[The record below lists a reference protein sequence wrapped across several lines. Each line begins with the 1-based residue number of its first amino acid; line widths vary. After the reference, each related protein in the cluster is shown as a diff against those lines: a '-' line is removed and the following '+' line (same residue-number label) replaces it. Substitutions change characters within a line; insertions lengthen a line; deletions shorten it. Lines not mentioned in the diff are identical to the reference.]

1 MYNFNTRND
10 IARLAK
16 ITSNQ
21 LRNMDIIKRNP
32 NDKLMDNR
40 LLSRITGKQEIRT
53 TKSDDSNIVKH
64 FENQVRKLVF
74 NEFEMDEGT
83 RSKVSRVMRNMV
95 SSKFMMLNITAGI
108 ANVLYGKIQIQMEMA
123 AGQFFK
129 YKDFRKGENE
139 WMQNIGSYLA
149 DAYNE
154 TTNNETNAVIRLF
167 NVIESDMVT
176 ERYGKG
182 NNPMGKLENL
192 LFIQQTAGEHYMQ
205 NATLLAMLHSHRVVN
220 VDGKN
225 KIMSFE
231 QYAMNLREEALLK
244 VLRKNSPEL
253 VSKYETFKDK
263 VLESYVEKERYVK
276 FKADIITDFLRSIP
290 KELRQE
296 FKTTY
301 KEDTKEER
309 IKFEQHPSFRESLIL
324 KNGVATLKKDSG
336 LTNDDIAAFRNK
348 VISVNHQIHGIYD
361 KIGANQLQQSWW
373 GALLMQ
379 FHKHLVPGYQKRFG
393 YRLGHFDGI
402 YNETRESISK
412 GTYVSLGEFIA
423 MPFKKYY
430 ELNDSNELQAVRTL
444 QGIAK
449 GYADFVANLT
459 TYYNILPEY
468 DKANIRRC
476 LGEWIAITKAVALF
490 VVGKLMLDDDDDS
503 TQVADYILYSADR
516 LMSETIQ
523 YTPWGMINE
532 GQKLYSQPVAALS
545 IASDNLKLLEACCS
559 YIVTG
564 NPDDLYYNSGTY
576 SGENKLKV
584 NIMKQIPLL
593 NQINKHQR
601 LGANNSYYKV
611 RSSPFSGLGQVV
623 ANMITD
629 EDEE

>member
-1 MYNFNTRND
+1 
-10 IARLAK
+10 
-16 ITSNQ
+16 
-21 LRNMDIIKRNP
+21 
-32 NDKLMDNR
+32 
-40 LLSRITGKQEIRT
+40 
-53 TKSDDSNIVKH
+53 
-64 FENQVRKLVF
+64 
-74 NEFEMDEGT
+74 
-83 RSKVSRVMRNMV
+83 MRNMV
-95 SSKFMMLNITAGI
+95 SSKFMMLNITGGI
-108 ANVLYGKIQIQMEMA
+108 ANVLYGKTQIQMEMA

-276 FKADIITDFLRSIP
+276 FKADIITDFLRSVP
-290 KELRQE
+290 KEIREE
-296 FKTTY
+296 FKATY

-309 IKFEQHPSFRESLIL
+309 TKFENHPSFRESLIL
-324 KNGVATLKKDSG
+324 KNGVATLKPDSG

-379 FHKHLVPGYQKRFG
+379 FHKHLVPGFQKRFG

-523 YTPWGMINE
+523 YTPWGIVNE
-532 GQKLYSQPVAALS
+532 GKKLYSQPVAALS
-545 IASDNLKLLEACCS
+545 IAQDNLRLLGALCS
-559 YIVTG
+559 YIITG
-564 NPDDLYYNSGTY
+564 NPDDLYYNSGSY
-576 SGENKLKV
+576 SGENKLVV
-584 NIMKQIPLL
+584 NFFKQVPLL
-593 NQINKHQR
+593 NQIIKHER

>member
-1 MYNFNTRND
+1 
-10 IARLAK
+10 
-16 ITSNQ
+16 
-21 LRNMDIIKRNP
+21 
-32 NDKLMDNR
+32 
-40 LLSRITGKQEIRT
+40 
-53 TKSDDSNIVKH
+53 
-64 FENQVRKLVF
+64 
-74 NEFEMDEGT
+74 
-83 RSKVSRVMRNMV
+83 
-95 SSKFMMLNITAGI
+95 
-108 ANVLYGKIQIQMEMA
+108 
-123 AGQFFK
+123 
-129 YKDFRKGENE
+129 
-139 WMQNIGSYLA
+139 
-149 DAYNE
+149 
-154 TTNNETNAVIRLF
+154 
-167 NVIESDMVT
+167 
-176 ERYGKG
+176 
-182 NNPMGKLENL
+182 
-192 LFIQQTAGEHYMQ
+192 
-205 NATLLAMLHSHRVVN
+205 
-220 VDGKN
+220 
-225 KIMSFE
+225 
-231 QYAMNLREEALLK
+231 MNSLLK
-244 VLRKNSPEL
+244 VLRKNNPEL
-253 VSKYETFKDK
+253 VTKYETFRDK
-263 VLESYVEKERYVK
+263 VLESYIEKERYVK
-276 FKADIITDFLRSIP
+276 FKADIITDFLRSVP
-290 KELRQE
+290 KEIREE
-296 FKTTY
+296 FKATY

-309 IKFEQHPSFRESLIL
+309 TKFENHPSFRESLIL
-324 KNGVATLKKDSG
+324 KNGVATLKPDSG

-379 FHKHLVPGYQKRFG
+379 FHKHLVPGFQKRFG

-523 YTPWGMINE
+523 YTPWGIVNE
-532 GQKLYSQPVAALS
+532 GKKLYSQPVAALS
-545 IASDNLKLLEACCS
+545 IAQDNLRLLGALCS
-559 YIVTG
+559 YIITG
-564 NPDDLYYNSGTY
+564 NPDDLYYNSGSY
-576 SGENKLKV
+576 SGENKLVV
-584 NIMKQIPLL
+584 NFFKQVPLV
-593 NQINKHQR
+593 NQIIKHQR

>member
-1 MYNFNTRND
+1 
-10 IARLAK
+10 
-16 ITSNQ
+16 
-21 LRNMDIIKRNP
+21 
-32 NDKLMDNR
+32 
-40 LLSRITGKQEIRT
+40 
-53 TKSDDSNIVKH
+53 
-64 FENQVRKLVF
+64 
-74 NEFEMDEGT
+74 
-83 RSKVSRVMRNMV
+83 
-95 SSKFMMLNITAGI
+95 
-108 ANVLYGKIQIQMEMA
+108 
-123 AGQFFK
+123 
-129 YKDFRKGENE
+129 
-139 WMQNIGSYLA
+139 MQNIGSYLA

-205 NATLLAMLHSHRVVN
+205 NATLLAMLHSHRVVAVN
-220 VDGKN
+220 GKN
-225 KIMSFE
+225 KVMSFE
-231 QYAMNLREEALLK
+231 QFAMGLREEALLK
-244 VLRKNSPEL
+244 VLRKNNPEL
-253 VSKYETFKDK
+253 VTKYETFRDK
-263 VLESYVEKERYVK
+263 VLESYIEKERYVK
-276 FKADIITDFLRSIP
+276 FKADIITDFLRSVP
-290 KELRQE
+290 KEIREE
-296 FKTTY
+296 FKATY

-309 IKFEQHPSFRESLIL
+309 TKFENHPSFRESLIL
-324 KNGVATLKKDSG
+324 KNGVATLKPDSG

-379 FHKHLVPGYQKRFG
+379 FHKHLVPGFQKRFG

-449 GYADFVANLT
+449 GYADFIANLT

-523 YTPWGMINE
+523 YTPWGIANE
-532 GQKLYSQPVAALS
+532 GKKLYSQPVAALS

-559 YIVTG
+559 YIITG

-584 NIMKQIPLL
+584 NIMKQIPLV
-593 NQINKHQR
+593 NQIIKHQR